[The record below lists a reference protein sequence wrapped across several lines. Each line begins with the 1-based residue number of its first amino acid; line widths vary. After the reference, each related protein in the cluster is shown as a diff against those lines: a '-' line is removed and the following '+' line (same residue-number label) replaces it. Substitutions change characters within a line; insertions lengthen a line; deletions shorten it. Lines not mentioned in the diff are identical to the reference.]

1 MSKLLVG
8 LVLVVIVLVGGYFVL
23 NRSDSEQVQ
32 VQEQGNE
39 QIEREAEEFYQ
50 VQSISDPESLREYL
64 ACGCGC
70 CGDEDPVIQQ
80 CLYRANGDDLTN
92 IIGDDKKIAE
102 SETCVLAGCSQGIL
116 YSYCD

>member
-1 MSKLLVG
+1 MNKLLVG
-8 LVLVVIVLVGGYFVL
+8 LVLVVIVLIGGYFVL
-23 NRSDSEQVQ
+23 NGNVFEQ

-39 QIEREAEEFYQ
+39 LFEKEAEEFYQ
-50 VQSISDPESLREYL
+50 EQRNSNPESLQEYL

-70 CGDEDPVIQQ
+70 CGDEDPVVRQ

-92 IIGDDKKIAE
+92 IIGDDKKVAE
-102 SETCVLAGCSQGIL
+102 SETCILAGCSQGIL

>member
-1 MSKLLVG
+1 MNKLLIG

-23 NRSDSEQVQ
+23 NGNVSEQ

-39 QIEREAEEFYQ
+39 QIERDAEEFYQ
-50 VQSISDPESLREYL
+50 VQSVSAPESLQEYL

-70 CGDEDPVIQQ
+70 CGDEDPVVSQ
-80 CLYRANGDDLTN
+80 CLYRANGDDLTT
-92 IIGDDKKIAE
+92 IIGNDKKAAE